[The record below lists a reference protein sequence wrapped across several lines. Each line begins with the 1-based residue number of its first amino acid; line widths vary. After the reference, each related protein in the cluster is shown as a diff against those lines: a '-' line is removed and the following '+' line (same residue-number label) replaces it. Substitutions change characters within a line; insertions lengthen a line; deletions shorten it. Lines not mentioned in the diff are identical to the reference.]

1 MKQRRVVIT
10 GIGAVTP
17 LGNTVS
23 ETWDNLVHGRS
34 GVGLITHFDA
44 SEYPSQIAAE
54 LKGFDP
60 TGVIDKKV
68 IRRTDPFIQYGLVA
82 VAEAMADSGLVIDES
97 NADRVGVVFGSGIGG
112 IKSWDENHLLLKE
125 RGPGRVSPFLIPMLI
140 GNMAAGMVSIQI
152 GAKGPSK
159 SVQTA
164 CATSAHSAGDGL
176 RLIQNNEADVVIVG
190 GSEAPVQPLACAG
203 FSSMKALSCRN
214 DDPEHASRPFD
225 QDRDGFVIAEGAA
238 ALVLEEYEHAKARGA
253 TIHAEMAGYGT
264 TTDAYHMA
272 SPLPCGSG
280 AAGAMKLAVADA
292 GLNLS
297 DIGYI
302 NAHATSTPA
311 GDAAEVA
318 AIRRMFVNGTPP
330 PPVSSTKSMTGHM
343 LGAAGAVELIVLVLA
358 IRDGILPATTN
369 LEHQDPECLLDCI
382 PNEAREVQVQAALSN
397 SFGFGGHNCALVVRS
412 I

>member
-10 GIGAVTP
+10 GLGAVTP
-17 LGNTVS
+17 LGNTVP
-23 ETWDNLVHGRS
+23 ETWDHLIGGRS
-34 GVGLITHFDA
+34 GVGMITHFDA
-44 SEYPSQIAAE
+44 TEFPSKIAAE
-54 LKGFDP
+54 LKDFDAS
-60 TGVIDKKV
+60 GVLDKKLL
-68 IRRTDPFIQYGLVA
+68 RRTDPFIQYGLVA
-82 VAEAMADSGLVIDES
+82 VDEAMRDSRLVIDES

-112 IKSWDENHLLLKE
+112 VHSWDENHQILKDK
-125 RGPGRVSPFLIPMLI
+125 GPTRVSPFLIPMLI

-176 RLIQNNEADVVIVG
+176 RLIQNNEADIVVVG
-190 GSEAPVQPLACAG
+190 GSEAPVEPLACAG

-225 QDRDGFVIAEGAA
+225 RDRDGFVMGEGAA

-253 TIHAEMAGYGT
+253 TIYAEMAGYGT

-272 SPLPCGSG
+272 SPMPCGTG

-311 GDAAEVA
+311 GDVAEVA
-318 AIRRMFVNGTPP
+318 AIRQLFSNGDA
-330 PPVSSTKSMTGHM
+330 PPVSSTKSMTAHM
-343 LGAAGAVELIVLVLA
+343 LGAAGAMELMIITLA

-369 LEHQDPECLLDCI
+369 LVQQDPDCPLDVI
-382 PNEAREVQVQAALSN
+382 PNTAREVRVDAALSN
-397 SFGFGGHNCALVVRS
+397 SFGFGGHNCALVVKR

>member
-10 GIGAVTP
+10 GLGAVTP
-17 LGNTVS
+17 LGNTVP

-34 GVGLITHFDA
+34 GVGPITRFDTTGYA
-44 SEYPSQIAAE
+44 CQIAAE

-60 TGVIDKKV
+60 SAVIDKKV

-82 VAEAMADSGLVIDES
+82 VDEAMRDSGLTIDETI
-97 NADRVGVVFGSGIGG
+97 ADRVGVVFGSGIGG
-112 IKSWDENHLLLKE
+112 IQSWDENHHLLKE

-176 RLIQNNEADVVIVG
+176 RLIQNNEADIVIVG

-225 QDRDGFVIAEGAA
+225 ADRDGFVIAEGAA
-238 ALVLEEYEHAKARGA
+238 ALVLEEYEHARSRGA
-253 TIHAEMAGYGT
+253 VIYAEMAGYGT

-280 AAGAMKLAVADA
+280 AAGAMRLAVADA

-311 GDAAEVA
+311 GDVAEVA
-318 AIRRMFVNGTPP
+318 AIRQLFSNGSA

-343 LGAAGAVELIVLVLA
+343 LGAAGAIELAVLVLA
-358 IRDGILPATTN
+358 LRDGVLPATTN
-369 LEHQDPECLLDCI
+369 VEHQDPECPIDCI
-382 PNEAREVQVQAALSN
+382 PNVSREVRVDAALSN
-397 SFGFGGHNCALVVRS
+397 SFGFGGHNCALVVKRV
-412 I
+412 